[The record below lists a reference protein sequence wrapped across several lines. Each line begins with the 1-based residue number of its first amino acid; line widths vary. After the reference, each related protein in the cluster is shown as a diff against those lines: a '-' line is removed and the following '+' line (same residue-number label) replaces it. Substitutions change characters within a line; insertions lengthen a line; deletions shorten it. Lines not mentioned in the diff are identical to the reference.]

1 MKLFLS
7 RLPLALALAGFLLA
21 PLFAQDVTDEPAGP
35 AEPPYKVGDLLQE
48 GGYEIALDDGTA
60 MNFRMVDD
68 QIRLYFLDED
78 KKVIEPPY
86 TSGSVR
92 FADVKTGRNFYRIE
106 RLPEDL
112 GLGSLVKK
120 PRPHRS
126 LVILT
131 LDTGNPDEPKQFSF
145 RYLPSMNP
153 APLGDAADSA
163 GAAGDPNS
171 MY

>member
-1 MKLFLS
+1 MKSHPFRLSAGLFFACCLFS
-7 RLPLALALAGFLLA
+7 G
-21 PLFAQDVTDEPAGP
+21 LFAEEAAEEPAGP

-48 GGYEIALDDGTA
+48 GGYEVALDDGLA

-78 KKVIEPPY
+78 KKVIEPLY

-92 FADVKTGRNFYRIE
+92 FADIKSKRNFYPIQA
-106 RLPEDL
+106 LPEDL
-112 GLGSLVKK
+112 GLGSEVRV
-120 PRPHRS
+120 PAPHRS
-126 LVILT
+126 FTILT
-131 LDTGNPDEPKQFSF
+131 FDTGNPDAPKQYSF

-153 APLGDAADSA
+153 APLEDAGESAAESGDS
-163 GAAGDPNS
+163 NS